1 MDGAELWRATLHDLN
16 NLLAGFQGVLELSDP
31 KLPLDPQ
38 NRARLEASLEDG
50 KTLIAMGRALALG
63 RYPDAGMA
71 PWKEWQA
78 GLEERLGPMATLF
91 RCRIQ
96 VVDAG
101 ASGAPWPAPI
111 QQDWAAAFTR
121 QILPWAAPGTLS
133 IEASAGPDHWS
144 LLWLTDAPIPAALQ
158 ADPPAGL
165 SRNLPALW
173 LVDVAGREGIAIE
186 QTPRGLLARLGRPAV
201 T

>member
-31 KLPLDPQ
+31 KLPLDPL

-71 PWKEWQA
+71 PWNEWQA
-78 GLEERLGPMATLF
+78 GLEERLAPMATLF

-101 ASGAPWPAPI
+101 ASGTSWPAPI
-111 QQDWAAAFTR
+111 QQDWAAALTR

-158 ADPPAGL
+158 PDPPEGL

-173 LVDVAGREGIAIE
+173 LVAVAGREGITLE
-186 QTPRGLLARLGRPAV
+186 KTPRGLLARLSRPCAS
-201 T
+201 

>member
-71 PWKEWQA
+71 PWNEWQA
-78 GLEERLGPMATLF
+78 GLEERLAPMATLF

-101 ASGAPWPAPI
+101 ASGTPWPAPI

-121 QILPWAAPGTLS
+121 QILPWAAPGSLC

-165 SRNLPALW
+165 ARNLPALW
-173 LVDVAGREGIAIE
+173 LNDVADREGVAVE
-186 QTPRGLLARLGRPAV
+186 KTPRGLLVRLGRP
-201 T
+201 

>member
-1 MDGAELWRATLHDLN
+1 MDSTELWRATLHDLN

-31 KLPLDPQ
+31 RLPLDPL

-63 RYPDAGMA
+63 RYPDPGMA
-71 PWKEWQA
+71 PWNEWQA
-78 GLEERLGPMATLF
+78 GLEERLTPMATLF

-101 ASGAPWPAPI
+101 ASGTSWPAPI
-111 QQDWAAAFTR
+111 EQDWAAAFTR
-121 QILPWAAPGTLS
+121 QILPWAAPGNLCL
-133 IEASAGPDHWS
+133 EASAEPDHWS

-158 ADPPAGL
+158 ADPPEGL
-165 SRNLPALW
+165 ARNLPALW
-173 LVDVAGREGIAIE
+173 LKDVAEREAITVE
-186 QTPRGLLARLGRPAV
+186 KTPRGLVARMGRPRAS
-201 T
+201 